1 MNKPYFLSTRC
12 PFRFS
17 FVRKEKGTKN
27 DVLRMYGTILL
38 YNNSS
43 VPDKIGNTQIDLSD
57 VYAFRANSSASI
69 THTIIVDQ
77 VPSRGR
83 NRAVL
88 YDYTGFGTNFRDTGS
103 YNPTYIIQSAN
114 NWSYQSEFFPICG
127 NNIRIQCYGPNG
139 VNRIR
144 LKFYDLFPDK
154 DITITFENNVMNN
167 EDDVRGFL
175 GTLPD
180 SNGYSRKIILANSG
194 ILHKELYYEIAGSK
208 GWSVEDISQ

>member
-17 FVRKEKGTKN
+17 FVRKGKGTQN
-27 DVLRMYGTILL
+27 DVLQMYASILL

-43 VPDKIGNTQIDLSD
+43 VPEKIGNTQIDLSD
-57 VYAFRANSSASI
+57 VYAFRANLSASI

-83 NRAVL
+83 DRAVL
-88 YDYTGFGTNFRDTGS
+88 YDYTGFGADFRDTGN
-103 YNPTYIIQSAN
+103 YAPTYIIQSAN
-114 NWSYQSEFFPICG
+114 NWPKQDEFFPICG
-127 NNIRIQCYGPNG
+127 NRIKFQCNGPNG

-154 DITITFENNVMNN
+154 DIIITFENNVMNN
-167 EDDVRGFL
+167 EEDVRSFL